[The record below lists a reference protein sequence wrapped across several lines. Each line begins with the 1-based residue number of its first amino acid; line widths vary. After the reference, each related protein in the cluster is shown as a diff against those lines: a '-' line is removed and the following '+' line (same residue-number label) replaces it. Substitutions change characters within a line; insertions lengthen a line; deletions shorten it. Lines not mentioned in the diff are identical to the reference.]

1 MKLQKGTRLKNR
13 YEIIGELGQGGF
25 ASTYKAIDHLVNRI
39 AAIKASEMSLS
50 QEIRILKEL
59 KNVPHI
65 SHMYDH
71 FTEKNVHYLVM
82 RFIDGKSLLDI
93 QKENGGTLTINF
105 LKQILPSA
113 LTIF

>member
-1 MKLQKGTRLKNR
+1 M
-13 YEIIGELGQGGF
+13 
-25 ASTYKAIDHLVNRI
+25 
-39 AAIKASEMSLS
+39 
-50 QEIRILKEL
+50 KEL

-65 SHMYDH
+65 SHMYYH

-113 LTIF
+113 LVTLEQMFIPYRCH